1 MLLSVGVPTQAFAQ
15 DVPAVFVH
23 GIWSSGQAWHAASAR
38 LAQRVA
44 IAPHAPDLPS
54 GDSYET
60 QAHALHAQLGGL
72 PQNKI
77 AIGHSNGGLVSR
89 QWSRQHPLAGV
100 VTIGTPHR
108 GMPLLANV
116 LSLVEFNYS
125 GLNLVNAAFGAFT
138 PGGGWWDVLLYAQ
151 AALGFAADVSWTSLG
166 QLAAV
171 TGYGAAHGVWPVLGQ
186 MHPASG
192 FLADINSAGNL
203 GRESADTPRRA
214 GIAVV
219 ADNWYW
225 AGPIRA
231 RSPAVANYAAPLLY
245 STAALL
251 HGAGVYILTN
261 ADPAD
266 VDATRKA
273 FRFIDVAGWLWSVD
287 PTWCLAVSSPYMD
300 RCEANDGLLPVSVQ
314 RYPGATNF
322 DFSGPAHVQETENSD
337 DILFYALT
345 THLAIRPRGTDP
357 GPVLNGSDTLFAG
370 RRLYPNEYV
379 DSADGRFRL
388 VYQGDGNLVLY
399 APGSPLWA
407 SDTDD
412 AGWAEMQGDG
422 NLVVY
427 NSSHTPVWAS
437 NTSGHE
443 GAYTSVLSD
452 GNVVLFRSDGHPL
465 WSTGTGG
472 R

>member
-1 MLLSVGVPTQAFAQ
+1 MTHKTPLLLLGVIFSMAASGRVGAQ
-15 DVPAVFVH
+15 DVPTVFVH
-23 GIWSSGQAWHAASAR
+23 GIWSSGQSWHAASAR
-38 LAQRVA
+38 LAQRLA
-44 IAPHAPDLPS
+44 IAPHVPNLPS
-54 GDSYET
+54 GDAYET
-60 QAHALHAQLGGL
+60 QANVLQSQLGGL
-72 PQNKI
+72 PQNNS

-89 QWSRQHPLAGV
+89 QWSRQHALAGV
-100 VTIGTPHR
+100 LTIGTPPR

-116 LSLVEFNYS
+116 SSLVNFNYS

-171 TGYGAAHGVWPVLGQ
+171 AGYGSAHATSPVLGQ

-192 FLADINSAGNL
+192 FLSDINSSGNL
-203 GRESADTPRRA
+203 GRESAEIPRRV

-231 RSPAVANYAAPLLY
+231 YSPAAANYAAPVLY

-266 VDATRKA
+266 VDATHKA

-287 PTWCLAVSSPYMD
+287 PTWCLAVSSP
-300 RCEANDGLLPVSVQ
+300 
-314 RYPGATNF
+314 T
-322 DFSGPAHVQETENSD
+322 
-337 DILFYALT
+337 
-345 THLAIRPRGTDP
+345 
-357 GPVLNGSDTLFAG
+357 
-370 RRLYPNEYV
+370 
-379 DSADGRFRL
+379 
-388 VYQGDGNLVLY
+388 
-399 APGSPLWA
+399 
-407 SDTDD
+407 
-412 AGWAEMQGDG
+412 
-422 NLVVY
+422 
-427 NSSHTPVWAS
+427 
-437 NTSGHE
+437 
-443 GAYTSVLSD
+443 
-452 GNVVLFRSDGHPL
+452 
-465 WSTGTGG
+465 TGTGLDPFAPTVQ